1 MEKKRRVITLLSIP
15 SIWLLLFFVLPF
27 TIMLLFSIRETTFSP
42 IFPPTLSHYIEFL
55 TTPVYLRL
63 LLSSAWIAFV
73 TAVITILLAYPLAY
87 YLIFHGGKHRL
98 ALLSF
103 LILPAWT
110 SYLLRVLAWKVIL
123 GSNGIIN
130 TFLLSLGLIDEGM
143 PIFLYSQS
151 AVIITLV
158 YVWIPYA
165 ALPIFS
171 TLERIDIKLIEASQ
185 DLGASPLRTFL
196 RVTLPLSTPGLV
208 SAFFFV
214 FIPSLGEWVTP
225 SLVGGADGIMYG
237 NLVQTQFLRGLNW
250 PMGTVM
256 STVLL
261 LIVSVFTML
270 FNRHVTMKEM
280 SALA

>member
-1 MEKKRRVITLLSIP
+1 
-15 SIWLLLFFVLPF
+15 
-27 TIMLLFSIRETTFSP
+27 MLLISFKESTQSP
-42 IFPPTLSHYIEFL
+42 VFPLTLEHYIEFFSTPAYL
-55 TTPVYLRL
+55 TL
-63 LLSSAWIAFV
+63 LLRSTWIAFL
-73 TAVITILLAYPLAY
+73 TAAITILMAYPLAY
-87 YLIFHGGKHRL
+87 FLIFHGGKHRM

-123 GSNGIIN
+123 GSNGLIN
-130 TFLLSLGLIDEGM
+130 SLLVSLGWIDQGV

-171 TLERIDIKLIEASQ
+171 TLEQIDSRLLEASQ

-196 RVTLPLSTPGLV
+196 KVTLPMSIPGLV

-214 FIPSLGEWVTP
+214 FIPSMGEWVTP
-225 SLVGGADGIMYG
+225 SMVGGVDGFMYG
-237 NLVQTQFLRGLNW
+237 NLVQNQFLRGLNW

-261 LIVSVFTML
+261 LIVSVLTVI
-270 FNRHVTMKEM
+270 FNRFVTMKELSSM
-280 SALA
+280 A